1 MKPNTKFD
9 WTWLAALLP
18 ALLGVLIVVVLA
30 ELDVIEFNFSIH
42 DLDTFLVLI
51 GLLITIVLSSILISR
66 EAVRRMQQFS
76 LSQARKESLAEH
88 TRFLRRLD
96 HELKNPLMGIR
107 AALVNLADTDD
118 AEVRQQIRASIDT
131 QVMRLTRL
139 VLDLRKVAEIE
150 MQPIEQIPV
159 ALDALLREALMLAL
173 DEIEPASRQVDIDI
187 PPELPALNG
196 DPDLLLAAFFNL
208 ISNAVKYSQMGDS
221 IRVSVHVEP
230 NSIVVEIEDSGIGIA
245 PDDMPYVWDELFR
258 AERAKA
264 FAGSGIGLALV
275 KRIIERHGGTV
286 QLRSELERGTTV
298 TVHLPTLT
306 AAQ

>member
-159 ALDALLREALMLAL
+159 ALDALLREALMLAV

-245 PDDMPYVWDELFR
+245 PDDLPYVWDELFR